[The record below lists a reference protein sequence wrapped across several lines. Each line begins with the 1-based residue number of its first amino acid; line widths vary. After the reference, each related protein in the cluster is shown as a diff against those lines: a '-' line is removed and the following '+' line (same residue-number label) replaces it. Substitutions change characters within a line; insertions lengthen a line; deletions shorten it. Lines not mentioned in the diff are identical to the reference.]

1 MPPPPQKTVHIA
13 PTRNISPVFHR
24 IESSIYNP
32 DTSGN
37 LKAEVRDPL
46 WMLTRQ
52 WQFGEF
58 VGEDAGSPFIIT
70 VEAAR
75 TMNLADSPPVGH
87 PLEPYVESVDNID
100 SLYTRIISGQYL
112 EALLPASSIGI
123 FLKKFGLMQ
132 NEVLNPA
139 LINEINRQNDA
150 HNLYVSLREIQI
162 DGILVMQFLA
172 QEKVEIVNA
181 WITNNFSQADGT
193 SSKVLSILDK
203 FKLWFAEKYPKTN
216 HWRTISLDYKFPL
229 NSNTTPPLSISVDQY
244 AGGQL
249 DWYDIKINAE
259 SQGRLNQTTHST
271 DFFPTSCTYKGMPS
285 ARFWELEDGSVN
297 LRRIDVPRTAILD
310 VLFFEYNYL
319 YSNDW
324 FVIPYSM
331 NVGETCLINSIK
343 VIDVFGGTIQL
354 DSGQT
359 VRSNRKFSLFNQAV
373 SYKNPPVIKSPQ
385 VLFLFPRVSN
395 MLESQPIEQVH
406 FMLDEMSNLVWGVES
421 ILPNQL
427 GAGTSGAKLS
437 DTLAPSRTQNDGL
450 LHYTMYDKVPDH
462 WTPFMSVPIQDIHGS
477 KIYQRAK
484 LYGGSTYKGMI
495 LGNDKTI
502 NRGTQ
507 INGTQINGYFI
518 NEEEISPLGCVIT
531 KTYQRA
537 RGAAGEILN
546 WIGMSNGVGR
556 GQGSVGLV
564 FDQLIPSSDNRAELR
579 HMLMPGKS
587 ITSYETSILSKNG
600 KYRLGPDPSGTITF
614 TKENGNQ
621 PSTVISNFPW
631 NSSSANVGP
640 NVIKMTENGVL
651 LVQHN
656 DLILWKFSPPISTK
670 CMLIISDDGFL
681 IIVSEA
687 FEPLWWG
694 SAESSNRFNQAAF
707 DITAFF
713 G

>member
-1 MPPPPQKTVHIA
+1 MPPPQQKTVYIA
-13 PTRNISPVFHR
+13 PTQNISPVFYR

-58 VGEDAGSPFIIT
+58 VGENAGSPFIIT

-75 TMNLADSPPVGH
+75 TRNLDNSPEVGH

-112 EALLPASSIGI
+112 EGLLQASMIGI

-172 QEKVEIVNA
+172 QENVNA
-181 WITNNFSQADGT
+181 WVTSNFSQADGT
-193 SSKVLSILDK
+193 RSKVVPILDEY
-203 FKLWFAEKYPKTN
+203 KLWFAEKYSKTN

-229 NSNTTPPLSISVDQY
+229 NSNTPSSLSIFVDQY

-249 DWYDIKINAE
+249 DWYDVAIRA
-259 SQGRLNQTTHST
+259 SRASDLNRTTHRT

-297 LRRIDVPRTAILD
+297 LRRIDVPRTGILD
-310 VLFFEYNYL
+310 VLFFEYNHL

-354 DSGQT
+354 NSGQT
-359 VRSNRKFSLFNQAV
+359 VQSNRKFSLFNQDV
-373 SYKNPPVIKSPQ
+373 SYTTPPAVNGPQ

-450 LHYTMYDKVPDH
+450 LHYTMYDKVPDY
-462 WTPFMSVPIQDIHGS
+462 WTPFMSVPIKDIKGS

-495 LGNDKTI
+495 LKNNTTPFKM
-502 NRGTQ
+502 N
-507 INGTQINGYFI
+507 NGTQIEIKGYFI
-518 NEEEISPLGCVIT
+518 NEEEISPLGCMIT
-531 KTYQRA
+531 KTYQRT

-546 WIGMSNGVGR
+546 WVGMSNRVGR

-564 FDQLIPSSDNRAELR
+564 FDQLIPTSDNRAELR

-587 ITSYETSILSKNG
+587 ITNNETSILSKNG
-600 KYRLGPDPSGTITF
+600 KYRLGPDPSGTIIF
-614 TKENGNQ
+614 TKTENQ
-621 PSTVISNFPW
+621 RSTVISNVPW
-631 NSSSANVGP
+631 NSSLANVGP
-640 NVIKMTENGVL
+640 NLIKMTENGDL
-651 LVQHN
+651 LVQQN
-656 DLILWKFSPPISTK
+656 DLLLWKFSPPIITK
-670 CMLIISDDGFL
+670 GMLIISDDGFL
-681 IIVSEA
+681 IIVSDA
-687 FEPLWWG
+687 FEPLWWW
-694 SAESSNRFNQAAF
+694 SAESSNRFDQAAF